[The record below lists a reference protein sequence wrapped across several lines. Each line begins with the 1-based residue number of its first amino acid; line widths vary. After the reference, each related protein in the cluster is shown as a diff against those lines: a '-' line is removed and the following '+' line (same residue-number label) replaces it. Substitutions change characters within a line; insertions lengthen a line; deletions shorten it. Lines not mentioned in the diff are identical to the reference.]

1 MQKKKSILYGS
12 LYNFF
17 LFFLILVI
25 PKQINLLYSNQRNA
39 TFSTLALVLSLFL
52 YYKYFDENLFLD
64 QIKKLFSKFK
74 FKFSVFPSLMILLF
88 ITLTT
93 QAFYLNFETIE
104 WDVASYLVAS
114 SEIDKGF
121 LPNET
126 QWESKGPV
134 FLYMYNFFI
143 NIVGKD
149 FVLFRLLNDFLL
161 FLLSTIIFL
170 IVYETSKRKIFP
182 SFFSSLL
189 FLLLT
194 SQAWSV
200 SEYSELYSLLF
211 IGLSYYLYLIKKDN
225 NNTLI
230 FLGILISI
238 STLINQGTILFLLPI
253 IFGIFITNN
262 QKNPLKKIAI
272 FTTWFLIP
280 HLFFLTLYYRN
291 GLLDIYIS
299 TYFEIPIGYTTASY
313 ANLYELKVFIRKFYE
328 YNIYLYSSFLFL
340 IIFVLKE
347 AVKDIKN
354 NYKEVLFDFINLN
367 LLVSIIFYFIGSHN
381 YYHHLLFLLFTSC
394 LLVSRIKIKKENIL
408 ISVLII
414 FSTITIANNLTEKS
428 IENLSSLNE
437 ISKNY
442 PLKQLSE
449 QIDSYFDDDYSVLA
463 MDYVLVLYYLDKP
476 NYSYIVHPSNHF
488 EDFIVN
494 TLEKKNRIPSNHIS
508 AMIDSKPDVI
518 ICNQRMIIRGKPTK
532 IDTYNCQVSDY
543 YKEYLEIETT
553 MYLNDKNLNY
563 YYDPYK
569 EIKVFI
575 KQDS

>member
-17 LFFLILVI
+17 LIFLILVI

-39 TFSTLALVLSLFL
+39 TFSTLGLVLALFL

-170 IVYETSKRKIFP
+170 IVYETSERKIFP

-238 STLINQGTILFLLPI
+238 STLINQGTVMFVIPFLIIFYKKLTKEELTKILTVFGFGLVLPHILFLI
-253 IFGIFITNN
+253 IYATQDLLNVYFATYIQI
-262 QKNPLKKIAI
+262 PL
-272 FTTWFLIP
+272 
-280 HLFFLTLYYRN
+280 
-291 GLLDIYIS
+291 GYIQS
-299 TYFEIPIGYTTASY
+299 NY
-313 ANLYELKVFIRKFYE
+313 ANLYELKVFFRSY
-328 YNIYLYSSFLFL
+328 YSFLGPLYLGLVSLFL
-340 IIFVLKE
+340 FVFIARIKDFSNISNIF
-347 AVKDIKN
+347 
-354 NYKEVLFDFINLN
+354 FDFKYLN
-367 LLVSIIFYFIGSHN
+367 IILSFLFYFIGSHN
-381 YYHHLLFLLFTSC
+381 YYHHLIFLLYFSSF
-394 LLVSRIKIKKENIL
+394 LLIELKVNTQTLL
-408 ISVLII
+408 IYSFL
-414 FSTITIANNLTEKS
+414 TISLVVFLQQNGQNAISNLKDPNKTF
-428 IENLSSLNE
+428 NE
-437 ISKNY
+437 Y
-442 PLKQLSE
+442 PLKSLANE
-449 QIDSYFDDDYSVLA
+449 IDSYFEDEYTIFALDYL
-463 MDYVLVLYYLDKP
+463 LVPYYLDKA
-476 NYSYIVHPSNHF
+476 NYSYIIHPSNHF
-488 EDFIVN
+488 EEFIVGALSDLDIIEKNYIGN
-494 TLEKKNRIPSNHIS
+494 TLLYE
-508 AMIDSKPDVI
+508 DPDVVL
-518 ICNQRMIIRGKPTK
+518 CSQRMIIRGTPVKNTL
-532 IDTYNCQVSDY
+532 YNCEVSDY
-543 YKEYLEIETT
+543 RKNYFKLDTSKYVESP
-553 MYLNDKNLNY
+553 NLNFY
-563 YYDPYK
+563 RDPYK
-569 EIKVFI
+569 ELKVFI
-575 KQDS
+575 RKDS

>member
-1 MQKKKSILYGS
+1 MHKNSIKKKSL
-12 LYNFF
+12 LNFLLISF
-17 LFFLILVI
+17 ILVI
-25 PKQINLLYSNQRNA
+25 PSQINIIYSNQRNA
-39 TFSTLALVLSLFL
+39 TFSTLGLIFSLFL

-64 QIKKLFSKFK
+64 QLKKFFKKFK
-74 FKFSVFPSLMILLF
+74 LKFSIFTSMIFLLF
-88 ITLTT
+88 ITFIT
-93 QAFYLNFETIE
+93 QAYYLNFETIE

-114 SEIDKGF
+114 SELDNGF

-143 NIVGKD
+143 NIVGQN

-161 FLLSTIIFL
+161 FLLSAIIFF
-170 IVYETSKRKIFP
+170 IVYETSERKIVP

-211 IGLSYYLYLIKKDN
+211 LGLSYYLYLHKIKNKN
-225 NNTLI
+225 ILI
-230 FLGILISI
+230 FLGLLFSF
-238 STLINQGTILFLLPI
+238 STLINQGTVLFLIPI
-253 IFGIFITNN
+253 ILGIYILYKNN
-262 QKNPLKKIAI
+262 NPIKKLAT
-272 FTTWFLIP
+272 FTFWFLIP
-280 HLFFLTLYYRN
+280 HLFFLALYSLN

-299 TYFEIPIGYTTASY
+299 TYIEIPLGYTTASY
-313 ANLYELKVFIRKFYE
+313 ANLYELKVFLRKFYE
-328 YNIYLYSSFLFL
+328 YNFYLYASFLL
-340 IIFVLKE
+340 LLVFVLKE
-347 AVKDIKN
+347 AIRGIKT
-354 NYKEVLFDFINLN
+354 NYNSILFDFLNLN
-367 LLVSIIFYFIGSHN
+367 LLVSIVFYFIGSHN
-381 YYHHLLFLLFTSC
+381 YYHHLFFLLFNVS
-394 LLVSRIKIKKENIL
+394 LLISRIKFKKENIL

-414 FSTITIANNLTEKS
+414 FSSLTIINNLSEKS
-428 IENLSSLNE
+428 IENLFSLDE

-442 PLKQLSE
+442 PLKNLSE
-449 QIDSYFDDDYSVLA
+449 EIDSYFDQDYSVLA

-488 EDFIVN
+488 EDFIVT

-532 IDTYNCQVSDY
+532 VDTYNCQVSDY
-543 YKEYLEIETT
+543 YKEYLELDTT
-553 MYLNDKNLNY
+553 RYLKNENLNY